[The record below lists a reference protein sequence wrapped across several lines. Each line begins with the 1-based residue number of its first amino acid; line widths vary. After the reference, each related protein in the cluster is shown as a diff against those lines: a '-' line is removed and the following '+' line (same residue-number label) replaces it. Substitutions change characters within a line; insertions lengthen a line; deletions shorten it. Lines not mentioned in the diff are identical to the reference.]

1 MANRSSNPI
10 FNSRAAEK
18 LRDPDDLDK
27 YIRVTSPSAWA
38 VVLALVCLLGGLLA
52 WGVFGA
58 VYTNVSSTGTCV
70 DSKVMCFL
78 SADEVAKVDVGD
90 EAVVDGR
97 PLKVSHVAS
106 VPCSR
111 DEARRELNSDY
122 LEYSLVKSDWT
133 YKVEFDGDNVQGLE
147 QSIPL
152 TVNITTERVS
162 PLQAL
167 FG

>member
-10 FNSRAAEK
+10 FNRRAAEK

-27 YIRVTSPSAWA
+27 YIRVTNPGVWA
-38 VVLALVCLLGGLLA
+38 VVLALACLLGGLLA
-52 WGVFGA
+52 WGFLGA
-58 VYTNVSSTGTCV
+58 VYTNVSSTGACV

-78 SADEVAKVDVGD
+78 SADDVARVDVGD

-97 PLKVSHVAS
+97 PVRVSSVAS

-111 DEARRELNSDY
+111 DEAQKMLNSNY

-133 YKVEFDGDNVQGLE
+133 YKVEFEGERAQGLD
-147 QSIPL
+147 QGIPL
-152 TVNITTERVS
+152 TINITTERVS
-162 PLQAL
+162 PIQAL